1 MRDIEDRLTDL
12 SPARRR
18 LVEELL
24 KARSGPAIA
33 PADRPEPES
42 RPEPP
47 FAAGDPKRSCRLFF
61 DDINRSLDRTEFGRF
76 SLFLNFG
83 YVPIPGLQTERAV
96 VALPEHVIN
105 KGSIRLVLE
114 VIAACPIDDR
124 RILDI
129 GCGRGGTAAV
139 VDHFFKPRRFVGMDL
154 SGQAVAFCRRHC
166 PARRSVF
173 VQGDAEHLPFPSGS
187 MDVAINIESS
197 QSYPN
202 VRSFF
207 SEVHRVLEP
216 DGDFLYTD
224 VLPVQRASDWTGLL
238 QAVGFRVEADRD
250 ITRNVLRSC
259 DEVARQRMH
268 AYQTSASADMMSNF
282 LGTPGS
288 HVYEE
293 MKSGR
298 WTYRIM
304 HLRKADP

>member
-1 MRDIEDRLTDL
+1 VGGIEDRLSDL
-12 SPARRR
+12 SPERRR
-18 LVEELL
+18 LVQQLL
-24 KARSGPAIA
+24 KSQTAQTTAAVESPEPAPGRAERGPA
-33 PADRPEPES
+33 
-42 RPEPP
+42 
-47 FAAGDPKRSCRLFF
+47 DPKRSCRLFF

-83 YVPIPGLQTERAV
+83 YVPVPGVCNERAA

-105 KGSIRLVLE
+105 KGSVTLVLE
-114 VIAACPIDDR
+114 VIGSCPLDNR

-129 GCGRGGTAAV
+129 GCGRGGTATV
-139 VDHFFKPRRFVGMDL
+139 VDQFFKPRQFVGIDL
-154 SGQAVAFCRRHC
+154 SGRAVAFCRRHRFSGR
-166 PARRSVF
+166 AGF
-173 VQGDAEHLPFPSGS
+173 VQGDAESLPFPAASI
-187 MDVAINIESS
+187 DVAINIESS

-207 SEVHRVLEP
+207 REVHRVLDR

-238 QAVGFRVEADRD
+238 QATGFRVEADRD
-250 ITRNVLRSC
+250 ITRNVLLSC
-259 DEVARQRMH
+259 DEVARHRMH
-268 AYQTSASADMMSNF
+268 AYQASASAAVMNNF

-304 HLRKADP
+304 HLRKADS